1 MQRTSRGAAY
11 LHLLTEKNKVV
22 QIDIGS
28 IYPNPAQPRRM
39 FNEEEL
45 IALSRSIRTS
55 GLLQPIMVRRVRSGY
70 ELIAG
75 ERRLRACKIAGLPTV
90 SCIVCDC
97 TPETSAMLAMTENLQ
112 RQDLQIFEE
121 AEGIRRLIE
130 EWNVTQEE
138 AALRLGKS
146 QSTLANKLR
155 LLRLP
160 ETERIKITE
169 SGLTERH
176 ARALLRISD
185 EKQREK
191 VLDDIIERQLNV
203 QQTDAMIERILSG
216 GKKKSKA
223 KHVFIVKDVRV
234 FLNTINHAIETM
246 KQSGI
251 NAQTLKS
258 ENEEYI
264 ECVVRIP
271 KSEATAGGRKPA

>member
-1 MQRTSRGAAY
+1 M
-11 LHLLTEKNKVV
+11 HLLNEKNKVV
-22 QIDIGS
+22 QINIDS

-39 FNEEEL
+39 FNEQEL
-45 IALSRSIRTS
+45 IALSRSIRTN
-55 GLLQPIMVRRVRSGY
+55 GLLQPISVRRVRAGY

-155 LLRLP
+155 LLRLSDA
-160 ETERIKITE
+160 ERAKITE
-169 SGLTERH
+169 AGLTERH
-176 ARALLRISD
+176 ARALLRIID
-185 EKQREK
+185 ERLREK
-191 VLDDIIERQLNV
+191 ALDDIIERQLNV
-203 QQTDAMIERILSG
+203 QQTDVMVERLLS
-216 GKKKSKA
+216 GKKKPKS

-258 ENEEYI
+258 ENDEYI

-271 KSEATAGGRKPA
+271 KAEATAGGRKPA